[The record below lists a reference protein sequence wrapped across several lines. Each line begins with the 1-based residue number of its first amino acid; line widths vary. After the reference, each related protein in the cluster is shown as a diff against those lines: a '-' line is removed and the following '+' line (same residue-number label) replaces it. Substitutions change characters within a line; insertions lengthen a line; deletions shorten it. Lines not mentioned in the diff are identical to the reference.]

1 MKENIL
7 KFRTYLQDAM
17 TRCGQQIEALN
28 NDFKKDEA
36 DMVKIRKNVYDIF
49 LKVFNVAVK
58 TAENKENE
66 SAKIKMFFEEKLHT
80 IPENWRHSLE
90 MAKAH
95 EDARK
100 VLEEEVK
107 LKAVADIEKIYDEIW
122 KQRL

>member
-66 SAKIKMFFEEKLHT
+66 SAEIKMFFEEKLHT

-90 MAKAH
+90 WQKPMKMPAKF
-95 EDARK
+95 
-100 VLEEEVK
+100 
-107 LKAVADIEKIYDEIW
+107 W
-122 KQRL
+122 KKK

>member
-1 MKENIL
+1 
-7 KFRTYLQDAM
+7 
-17 TRCGQQIEALN
+17 
-28 NDFKKDEA
+28 
-36 DMVKIRKNVYDIF
+36 
-49 LKVFNVAVK
+49 
-58 TAENKENE
+58 
-66 SAKIKMFFEEKLHT
+66 
-80 IPENWRHSLE
+80 